1 MKTRKFVAG
10 QKLLSLVAIIAV
22 IVAHLVYLGVSN
34 QVEAAGVQVYADLS
48 ADAGG
53 TPSTITTQPVFA
65 DGTATEVFFSYTAT
79 SAFVNGDEVKLTF
92 PTGVTIANTCTT
104 PTTDADGD
112 TTGDGSASVN
122 GQQYTYSFTGAAT
135 ASVEFCVDVTA
146 SDADA
151 ENYSVALSSTNDND
165 YGAVLIYA
173 YDDSTP
179 AYQNQV
185 EITAQVAPILQL
197 SITDTAD
204 AETDLCDLG
213 VLDVISV
220 NTCQYRVYPGTNQTS
235 GTATLSF
242 VDVTNAMTSN
252 LDGLSKGTTADTDDI
267 DATTANTDVA
277 GGTEGTG
284 VTFIPTGT
292 TFALQ
297 GNYNDTTNAGD
308 DPVPTTE
315 ATLAQAS
322 GYIDGTVGSG
332 NYLTATHSGAAD
344 AGTQTGSYTGWV
356 QYLLVSTP

>member
-1 MKTRKFVAG
+1 MKTKKIVLGR
-10 QKLLSLVAIIAV
+10 KLLTIFAAVAMLFTQFV
-22 IVAHLVYLGVSN
+22 VTSSSN
-34 QVEAAGVQVYADLS
+34 PVKADGVQVYADLTGVP
-48 ADAGG
+48 GG
-53 TPSTITTQPVFA
+53 APDTVSTQPVFA
-65 DGTATEVFFSYTAT
+65 DGTATEIFFSYEAT
-79 SAFVNGDEVKLTF
+79 STFVNGDEVVFTF
-92 PTGVTIANTCTT
+92 PTGVTIANTCAS

-112 TTGDGSASVN
+112 TTGDGSGAVN

-146 SDADA
+146 PDADA

-165 YGAVLIYA
+165 YGSVLIYA

-197 SITDTAD
+197 SITDTTD

-213 VLDVISV
+213 VLDVVSV
-220 NTCQYRVYPGTNQTS
+220 NTCSYRIYPGTNQTT

-242 VDVTNAMTSN
+242 IDITYSMTSN
-252 LDGLSKGTTADTDDI
+252 LDGLSKGTSADVDDI

-284 VTFIPTGT
+284 VTFIPTGS
-292 TFALQ
+292 TFTLQ

-322 GYIDGTVGSG
+322 GYVDGTVGNG
-332 NYLTATHSGAAD
+332 NYITATHAGAAD
-344 AGTQTGSYTGWV
+344 AGTQTGSYNGWV
-356 QYLLVSTP
+356 QYLLVSAP